1 VALINTFGANQRLS
15 DQSAAEI
22 PEVIK
27 RFFSDVLTITPVP
40 AAASVAQKVGLD
52 VTVLL
57 ASGRLITID
66 FKIRKPDYHD
76 ILFEYGIYEANG
88 EFTAGYVNKSHL
100 RNDFLLSYFQDSK
113 RAELLEMGVY
123 RQLWQIYGSVWVR
136 KGMFGER
143 GFSHKM
149 SAARSGRDGKIY
161 TRYLVTVPRSEYFS
175 RMMELGE
182 KR

>member
-1 VALINTFGANQRLS
+1 MALINTFSANQKLS
-15 DQSAAEI
+15 EQSAAEI

-27 RFFSDVLTITPVP
+27 RFFPDVLTITPVP
-40 AAASVAQKVGLD
+40 ASASVAQRVGLD

-66 FKIRKPDYHD
+66 YKIRERDYND

-88 EFTAGYVNKSHL
+88 EFSAGYVNKAHL
-100 RNDFLLSYFQDSK
+100 QNDFLLSYFQDTG
-113 RAELLEMGVY
+113 RGELLEMATH
-123 RQLWQIYGSVWVR
+123 RKLWQLHGSEWVR

-143 GFSHKM
+143 GYSHKM
-149 SAARSGRDGKIY
+149 SAARGRDGKIY
-161 TRYLVTVPRSEYFS
+161 TRYLVTVPRTEYFS
-175 RMMELGE
+175 KMMTLGE